1 MTTETQPFTVRQS
14 HLATFIRC
22 PLSARYSLEVEA
34 AGDFHSPEQA
44 RGVMA
49 HRCQAEILRRMKSQG
64 EKRIGIGAAL
74 AVAEEVMGQADLD
87 PGGRLVLGPEQKD
100 EVRMAIVGFARNW
113 TWDVR
118 RIMAIERR
126 LFSTLRGPDG
136 VERVLTGQPDVIL
149 AMPPGGAEI
158 EDSKTGWGPPK
169 EPRTDQVTSEK
180 RYLSERGLY
189 QLDVY
194 GVLVMD
200 SYPAIQRVRL
210 TERHLMV
217 GEERGATL
225 ERDELEEV
233 KRRLAEDMM
242 QYDHALHDEPPED
255 AGESWGLWQP
265 IGGRWCSYCAGRMRC
280 PRPAEDRREGAI
292 IDLPMAEQYAQDL
305 AKVDGQRDHIL
316 KATKAWVDAHG
327 PIPMPDGRALQWHES
342 EKDGK
347 VSRRF
352 KAAVPSE
359 NGTGEA

>member
-1 MTTETQPFTVRQS
+1 
-14 HLATFIRC
+14 
-22 PLSARYSLEVEA
+22 
-34 AGDFHSPEQA
+34 
-44 RGVMA
+44 MA